1 MRTDGGVAARST
13 VFFVLRGDQETG
25 GQENS
30 LVEDMDLLLWQLID
44 SGFPSGGF
52 AHSGGLEASVH
63 HGLVAD
69 ADTLRAFARQTLA
82 QAGRGGLPL
91 VTAAHRQPE
100 SLAELDTL
108 SDVFLSNPV
117 ANRASRA
124 QGRALLTSV
133 ARSFPQTT
141 VPEIEAHVRRE
152 QLRAHYAPTFGATLN
167 ALNVDLADT
176 QRAFFVHH
184 TSHRGHR
191 RSEARPGWQLRGA
204 GDPGAPC
211 ARHRRGDSP
220 GWPARPSRHRAE
232 RTPARSVPI
241 NA

>member
-1 MRTDGGVAARST
+1 
-13 VFFVLRGDQETG
+13 
-25 GQENS
+25 
-30 LVEDMDLLLWQLID
+30 MDLLLWQLID

-91 VTAAHRQPE
+91 VTAAHRQPG

-108 SDVFLSNPV
+108 SDLFLSNPV

-133 ARSFPQTT
+133 ARSFPQTP

-152 QLRAHYAPTFGATLN
+152 QLRGHYAPTFGATLN

-176 QRAFFVHH
+176 QRAFLYITLRTAV
-184 TSHRGHR
+184 TAGVRLGLVGSY
-191 RSEARPGWQLRGA
+191 EAQAVQALLA
-204 GDPGAPC
+204 GDIDAVIHRDGQLGPRDIAQSAPLLDLFQSTHD
-211 ARHRRGDSP
+211 RLY
-220 GWPARPSRHRAE
+220 SRLFQ
-232 RTPARSVPI
+232 S
-241 NA
+241 